1 MTILT
6 NSDREKVAYKF
17 NKNED
22 DKINAAIFR
31 KQILKKGVFAHPNN
45 PKKQVTFNENIF
57 AKIIESFEDKVISN
71 VPVILDS
78 HKESYNNTTGRVL
91 GLEQNEKGLYA
102 TIEIVDEA
110 VINKI
115 ESKLSDGKGVID
127 EVSVSLGPVI
137 SDTGKKYDIAL
148 WHLAIVPHGYFA
160 NMDGFEKLIASISN
174 EEQEEQN
181 IIILQGDNKMEVKE
195 ILEYLNNNG
204 IKVESLE
211 DIKSALNANDK
222 NDDTISK
229 ISAMLNVDKSNGND
243 DIVSVVNTLQASIQ
257 AKDDKIDSLLA
268 AYHNKEAETAV
279 GELVTAGK
287 VVPANR
293 EDYISLYKTDEKLFA
308 SITANLPVVV
318 DTEVKGSNTAE
329 KDINANSKDDIDV
342 NSELERYKNKINA
355 MKKDS

>member
-1 MTILT
+1 
-6 NSDREKVAYKF
+6 
-17 NKNED
+17 
-22 DKINAAIFR
+22 
-31 KQILKKGVFAHPNN
+31 
-45 PKKQVTFNENIF
+45 
-57 AKIIESFEDKVISN
+57 
-71 VPVILDS
+71 
-78 HKESYNNTTGRVL
+78 
-91 GLEQNEKGLYA
+91 
-102 TIEIVDEA
+102 
-110 VINKI
+110 
-115 ESKLSDGKGVID
+115 
-127 EVSVSLGPVI
+127 
-137 SDTGKKYDIAL
+137 
-148 WHLAIVPHGYFA
+148 
-160 NMDGFEKLIASISN
+160 MDGFEKLIASISN